1 MLRGR
6 RPDRAPAVGEVGAD
20 RDDRVHPRRSPRSR
34 EHFGAIFVILV
45 IVDVRVGIDHGM
57 GDTFLSRREIPRA
70 HAANSEWVV
79 KSFRS
84 IAEAFHLGRPPAG
97 EATHLDVEQLREEMA
112 ACIEARG
119 GDFATRAGATR
130 IGTRYTSLAPAARK
144 RFFEVLAGFDV
155 DRPAV
160 DAAMAAV
167 ASAAD
172 ANERSAAERRL
183 REALVPSRVR
193 LLRAFN
199 SLPSGV
205 KFLVEMRADLLDI
218 VRTEP
223 HLRPL
228 EADLKEL
235 LASWF
240 DIGFLEM
247 RRISWEAPASLLE
260 KLGRYEAV
268 HEVRGWSDLKN
279 RLDVDRRCFAF
290 LHPAMPDEPLIFVE
304 VALTTEMSGNMA
316 ALLDQHAPVTDPA
329 LATNAIFY
337 SISNCQRGLDGIS
350 FGNALIKRVV
360 QELTREFRHLRTFVT
375 LSPMPRFREWL
386 ETQSGTDVPLKAMFV
401 NRGWSRDVEAAATLK
416 APLMQLAA
424 HYLIEAKRGKRAFDP
439 VAHFHLSNGARLE
452 RINWLA
458 DTSARGMRE
467 SAGMMA
473 NYLYRLDQI
482 DDNQAAYARD
492 GRVVANPHVIAL
504 LAPRRTAAVAAPER

>member
-1 MLRGR
+1 
-6 RPDRAPAVGEVGAD
+6 
-20 RDDRVHPRRSPRSR
+20 
-34 EHFGAIFVILV
+34 
-45 IVDVRVGIDHGM
+45 
-57 GDTFLSRREIPRA
+57 
-70 HAANSEWVV
+70 V

-84 IAEAFHLGRPPAG
+84 IAEAFHLLAG
-97 EATHLDVEQLREEMA
+97 ETTHLDVDQLREEMA
-112 ACIEARG
+112 ACIEGHG
-119 GDFATRAGATR
+119 GDVATRAR
-130 IGTRYTSLAPAARK
+130 ITQIAKRYEALTGPARTQ
-144 RFFEVLAGFDV
+144 FFEVLAGFDV
-155 DRPAV
+155 DRGEV
-160 DAAMAAV
+160 DGALAAV
-167 ASAAD
+167 ASATGAT
-172 ANERSAAERRL
+172 ERSYAERRL
-183 REALVPSRVR
+183 RHALLPSRVR

-205 KFLVEMRADLLDI
+205 KFLVEMRADLLEV

-223 HLRPL
+223 ALEPL
-228 EADLKEL
+228 EGDLKEL

-240 DIGFLEM
+240 DLGFLEM
-247 RRISWEAPASLLE
+247 RRISWDAPASLLE

-279 RLDVDRRCFAF
+279 RLDADRRCFAF

-304 VALTTEMSGNMA
+304 VALTTEMSGEMSS
-316 ALLDQHAPVTDPA
+316 LLDQRAPTTDPA

-350 FGNALIKRVV
+350 FGNALVKRVV
-360 QELTREFRHLRTFVT
+360 QELAHEFRHIRTFAT

-386 ETQSGTDVPLKAMFV
+386 ESQGVTGDTADVPLKTMFV
-401 NRGWSRDVEAAATLK
+401 DRAWSRDASVAATLK

-424 HYLIEAKRGKRAFDP
+424 HYLLEAKRGQRAFDP

-467 SAGMMA
+467 SAGMMV

-482 DDNQAAYARD
+482 DDNQVAYTLD
-492 GRVVANPHVIAL
+492 GRIAANSHVTAL
-504 LAPRRTAAVAAPER
+504 LSGNQKPSARPVPHAR

>member
-1 MLRGR
+1 M
-6 RPDRAPAVGEVGAD
+6 
-20 RDDRVHPRRSPRSR
+20 
-34 EHFGAIFVILV
+34 
-45 IVDVRVGIDHGM
+45 
-57 GDTFLSRREIPRA
+57 DTFPPKREIPRTRT
-70 HAANSEWVV
+70 ANSDWAV

-84 IAEAFHLGRPPAG
+84 IAEAFHLGKALAG

-119 GDFATRAGATR
+119 GDVATRTRATL
-130 IGTRYTSLAPAARK
+130 IGTRYASLAPAARP
-144 RFFEVLAGFDV
+144 RFFEVLSSFDV
-155 DRPAV
+155 DRVEV
-160 DAAMAAV
+160 DDAIAAV
-167 ASAAD
+167 ARAGD
-172 ANERSAAERRL
+172 DVERSTAERRL
-183 REALVPSRVR
+183 RAALIPSRVR

-205 KFLVEMRADLLDI
+205 KFLVEMRADLLEI
-218 VRTEP
+218 VKTEAA
-223 HLRPL
+223 LKPL
-228 EADLKEL
+228 ENDLKDL

-240 DIGFLEM
+240 DLGFLEM
-247 RRISWEAPASLLE
+247 RRISWDAPASLLE
-260 KLGRYEAV
+260 KLGHYEAV

-304 VALTTEMSGNMA
+304 VALTAEMSGNMA
-316 ALLDQHAPVTDPA
+316 ALLDQRAPVTDPA

-360 QELTREFRHLRTFVT
+360 QELTREFRHIRTFVT
-375 LSPMPRFREWL
+375 LSPMPRFRDWL
-386 ETQSGTDVPLKAMFV
+386 ESQSGPGDSGDLPLKAMFT
-401 NRGWSRDVEAAATLK
+401 NRGWARDTSAAATLK
-416 APLMQLAA
+416 TPLLELAA

-452 RINWLA
+452 RLNWLA

-482 DDNQAAYARD
+482 DDNQTAYATD

-504 LAPRRTAAVAAPER
+504 LATRRIPAKLVIPSLSRDSANPGD

>member
-1 MLRGR
+1 MATFLPKRENPRGR
-6 RPDRAPAVGEVGAD
+6 
-20 RDDRVHPRRSPRSR
+20 
-34 EHFGAIFVILV
+34 
-45 IVDVRVGIDHGM
+45 
-57 GDTFLSRREIPRA
+57 
-70 HAANSEWVV
+70 AANAEWAV

-84 IAEAFHLGRPPAG
+84 VAAAALNFAKPLIGD
-97 EATHLDVEQLREEMA
+97 TSDLDVEQLREEMA
-112 ACIEARG
+112 ACIEGRG
-119 GDFATRAGATR
+119 GDVATGVRATR
-130 IGTRYTSLAPAARK
+130 IGARYATLAAADRQ
-144 RFFEVLAGFDV
+144 RFFDVLAGFGV
-155 DRPAV
+155 DHAAV
-160 DAAMAAV
+160 DAAIAAV
-167 ASAAD
+167 GEAGEAS
-172 ANERSAAERRL
+172 ERHGAERTL
-183 REALVPSRVR
+183 RAALIPARVR

-205 KFLVEMRADLLDI
+205 KFLVEMRADLLDL
-218 VRTEP
+218 VKSEP
-223 HLRPL
+223 QLAPL
-228 EADLKEL
+228 EADLKDL

-247 RRISWEAPASLLE
+247 RRITWDAPASLLE

-304 VALTTEMSGNMA
+304 VALTTEMSSEMTT
-316 ALLDQHAPVTDPA
+316 LLDQRAPVTDPA

-360 QELTREFRHLRTFVT
+360 QELAHEFRHLRTFVT
-375 LSPMPRFREWL
+375 LSPMPRFRDWL
-386 ETQSGTDVPLKAMFV
+386 ETQGAAGATDVPLKAMFA
-401 NRGWSRDVEAAATLK
+401 NRGWSRDAGAASTLRT
-416 APLMQLAA
+416 PLMQLAA

-458 DTSARGMRE
+458 DTSAKGMRE
-467 SAGMMA
+467 SAGMMV

-482 DDNQAAYARD
+482 DDNQIAYTAD
-492 GRVVANPHVIAL
+492 GRIAANPHVTAL
-504 LAPRRTAAVAAPER
+504 LAPPRRTTMGPSLPHR

>member
-1 MLRGR
+1 M
-6 RPDRAPAVGEVGAD
+6 
-20 RDDRVHPRRSPRSR
+20 
-34 EHFGAIFVILV
+34 
-45 IVDVRVGIDHGM
+45 IVDVCVGIDHSVNRP
-57 GDTFLSRREIPRA
+57 FLPSREIPWTR
-70 HAANSEWVV
+70 AANAEWAV

-84 IAEAFHLGRPPAG
+84 VAAAAFNLAKPLIGDAG
-97 EATHLDVEQLREEMA
+97 DLDVEQLREEMA
-112 ACIEARG
+112 ACIEGRG
-119 GDFATRAGATR
+119 GEVATGARAAR
-130 IGTRYTSLAPAARK
+130 IGARYAALAPAGRQ
-144 RFFEVLAGFDV
+144 RFFEVLASFGV
-155 DRPAV
+155 DHAAV
-160 DAAMAAV
+160 DAAIAEVGA
-167 ASAAD
+167 AAD
-172 ANERSAAERRL
+172 ASDRDAVERRL
-183 REALVPSRVR
+183 RTALVPARVR

-205 KFLVEMRADLLDI
+205 KFLVEMRADLLD
-218 VRTEP
+218 VVKAQP
-223 HLRPL
+223 QLKPL
-228 EADLKEL
+228 EADLKDL

-247 RRISWEAPASLLE
+247 RRITWDAPASLLE
-260 KLGRYEAV
+260 KLGHYEAV

-304 VALTTEMSGNMA
+304 VALTTEMTGEMA
-316 ALLDQHAPVTDPA
+316 SLLDQRAPVTDPA

-360 QELTREFRHLRTFVT
+360 QELAREFRQLRTFAT

-386 ETQSGTDVPLKAMFV
+386 ETQGDTAASADVPLKAMFV
-401 NRGWSRDVEAAATLK
+401 NRAWSRDAGAAATLK
-416 APLMQLAA
+416 TPLMQLAA
-424 HYLIEAKRGKRAFDP
+424 HYLIEAKRGRRAFDP

-467 SAGMMA
+467 SAGMMV

-482 DDNQAAYARD
+482 DDNQAAYTQE
-492 GRVVANPHVIAL
+492 GRVVANAHVTAL
-504 LAPRRTAAVAAPER
+504 LTPLRRPVPQKTPAS

>member
-1 MLRGR
+1 
-6 RPDRAPAVGEVGAD
+6 
-20 RDDRVHPRRSPRSR
+20 
-34 EHFGAIFVILV
+34 
-45 IVDVRVGIDHGM
+45 
-57 GDTFLSRREIPRA
+57 
-70 HAANSEWVV
+70 V

-84 IAEAFHLGRPPAG
+84 VAAAAFNLAKPLIGDAG
-97 EATHLDVEQLREEMA
+97 ELDVEALREEMS
-112 ACIEARG
+112 ACIEGRG
-119 GDFATRAGATR
+119 GDVATGARAAR
-130 IGTRYTSLAPAARK
+130 IGERYAALAPANRQ
-144 RFFEVLAGFDV
+144 RFFDVLAGFDV
-155 DRPAV
+155 DRKEV
-160 DAAMAAV
+160 DAAIAAV
-167 ASAAD
+167 SATDEAT
-172 ANERSAAERRL
+172 ERGAAERHL
-183 REALVPSRVR
+183 RAALEPSRVR

-205 KFLVEMRADLLDI
+205 KFLVEMRADLLEI
-218 VRTEP
+218 VKVEP
-223 HLRPL
+223 ALQPL
-228 EADLKEL
+228 EADLKGL
-235 LASWF
+235 LAAWF

-247 RRISWEAPASLLE
+247 RRITWDAPASLLE
-260 KLGRYEAV
+260 KLGHYEAV

-304 VALTTEMSGNMA
+304 VALTTEMSSEMA
-316 ALLDQHAPVTDPA
+316 SLLDQRAPVTDPA

-360 QELTREFRHLRTFVT
+360 QELAHEFRHLRTFVT

-386 ETQSGTDVPLKAMFV
+386 ETQGATNGETGAPLKAMFA
-401 NRGWSRDVEAAATLK
+401 NRGWSRDASAAATLK

-458 DTSARGMRE
+458 DTSAKGMRE
-467 SAGMMA
+467 SAGMMV

-482 DDNQAAYARD
+482 DDNQVAYMTD
-492 GRVVANPHVIAL
+492 GRIAANPHVTAL
-504 LAPRRTAAVAAPER
+504 LAKMRV

>member
-1 MLRGR
+1 M
-6 RPDRAPAVGEVGAD
+6 
-20 RDDRVHPRRSPRSR
+20 
-34 EHFGAIFVILV
+34 
-45 IVDVRVGIDHGM
+45 
-57 GDTFLSRREIPRA
+57 DTFLQKREIPRTR
-70 HAANSEWVV
+70 AANSDWAV

-84 IAEAFHLGRPPAG
+84 IAEAFHLGKALAG

-112 ACIEARG
+112 ACIEAQG
-119 GDFATRAGATR
+119 GDVATRARATTVGA
-130 IGTRYTSLAPAARK
+130 RYASLAPAARQ
-144 RFFEVLAGFDV
+144 RFFEVLASFDV
-155 DRPAV
+155 DRAEV
-160 DAAMAAV
+160 DEAIAAV
-167 ASAAD
+167 MVAGD
-172 ANERSAAERRL
+172 DVERSAAERRL
-183 REALVPSRVR
+183 RAALVPSRVR

-218 VRTEP
+218 VKTEP
-223 HLRPL
+223 ALKPL
-228 EADLKEL
+228 DADLKDL

-240 DIGFLEM
+240 DLGFLEM
-247 RRISWEAPASLLE
+247 RRISWDAPASLLE

-290 LHPAMPDEPLIFVE
+290 LHPAMPNEPLIFVE
-304 VALTTEMSGNMA
+304 VALTTEMSSNMA
-316 ALLDQHAPVTDPA
+316 SLLDQHAPVTDPA

-360 QELTREFRHLRTFVT
+360 QELAHEFRNIRTFVT
-375 LSPMPRFREWL
+375 LSPMPRFRDWL
-386 ETQSGTDVPLKAMFV
+386 ETQSGASDTGEVPLKAMFT
-401 NRGWSRDVEAAATLK
+401 NRGWARDASASATLK
-416 APLMQLAA
+416 TPLLELAA

-452 RINWLA
+452 RLNWLA

-482 DDNQAAYARD
+482 DDNQTAYAAD

-504 LAPRRTAAVAAPER
+504 LASRRIHPPSKREDTPAPPTPSS